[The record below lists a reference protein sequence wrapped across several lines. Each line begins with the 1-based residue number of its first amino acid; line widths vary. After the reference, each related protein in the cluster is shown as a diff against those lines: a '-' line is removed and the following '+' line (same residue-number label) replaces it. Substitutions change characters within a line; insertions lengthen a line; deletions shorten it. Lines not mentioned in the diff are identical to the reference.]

1 MPKPV
6 NDRDNLRELQP
17 TDLRGIL
24 KYVPQWRNHVFV
36 VALDGAVMAEETFNN
51 IMLEIAVLRN
61 LGIRVLLVYGIGAQ
75 LEVTAKARG
84 VALTDS
90 RGYGP
95 TDAATLEL
103 AIETAGILAHQIQ
116 RKLTQNGLRC
126 AQSNAVRSTERGIIG
141 GIDQQYTGKVEKV
154 DTELLENLLQMEII
168 PILSP
173 IAYSRDGQA
182 LRINSDLLASEVA
195 RELKASKL
203 IYVLPYPG
211 LTIRGEFR
219 LNADVTEVRR
229 VLDKNP
235 EAIDEP
241 VRSKARY
248 AVNTIDAGTPRAHI
262 LDSRIQDGLLLEIF
276 SKVGIG
282 SMIHSNPYAQ
292 IRPAR
297 KKDAAAIFGITKN
310 AVRDESLRPRSRQ
323 SVEASIGDYYVYD
336 IDDSIIGCFR
346 LTPFPRSKTVE
357 LGSVFVHPAY
367 HGRHIG
373 KTLVE
378 YACQLAKE
386 QGKTRIIALTTQSLP
401 FFRDTCGFHE
411 TDPSVLPKTLRDQY
425 QANGRKSKI
434 LAIDPR

>member
-1 MPKPV
+1 MSKTV
-6 NDRDNLRELQP
+6 NDRENLRELQP

-36 VALDGAVMAEETFNN
+36 IALDGAVMAEDTFNN

-61 LGIRVLLVYGIGAQ
+61 LGIRVLLVYGIGEQ
-75 LEVTAKARG
+75 LEQIAQARG

-95 TDAATLEL
+95 TDGPTLQL
-103 AIETAGILAHQIQ
+103 AIETAGVLAHQLQ

-126 AQSNAVRSTERGIIG
+126 AQSNAVRSTERGILG
-141 GIDQQYTGKVEKV
+141 GVDQQFAGKVEKV
-154 DTELLENLLQMEII
+154 DTELLENLLQMEIVPVI
-168 PILSP
+168 SP

-182 LRINSDLLASEVA
+182 LRINSDLLASELA

-203 IYVLPYPG
+203 IFVLPYPG
-211 LTIRGEFR
+211 LTIHGDFR
-219 LNADVTEVRR
+219 LNADVSEVRR
-229 VLDKNP
+229 VLDKTP

-248 AVNTIDAGTPRAHI
+248 AVKTIDSGTPRAHI
-262 LDSRIQDGLLLEIF
+262 IDSRIQDGLLLEIF

-297 KKDAAAIFGITKN
+297 KKDASAIFGITKN

-323 SVEASIGDYYVYD
+323 SVEASINDYYVYD

-346 LTPFPRSKTVE
+346 LTPFARSKTVE

-378 YACQLAKE
+378 YACQVAKE
-386 QGKTRIIALTTQSLP
+386 LDKKRIIALTTQSLP
-401 FFRDTCGFHE
+401 FFRDTCGFQE
-411 TDPSVLPKTLRDQY
+411 SDPSVLPKPLRDQY
-425 QANGRKSKI
+425 LANGRKSKI
-434 LAIDPR
+434 LLFEV

>member
-1 MPKPV
+1 MSGKV

-36 VALDGAVMAEETFNN
+36 IALDGAVMAEETFNN

-61 LGIRVLLVYGIGAQ
+61 LGIRVVLVYGIGAQ
-75 LEVTAKARG
+75 LQKLAEERG
-84 VALTDS
+84 VELIDS

-95 TDAATLEL
+95 TDETALEL
-103 AIETAGILAHQIQ
+103 AIETAGVLAHQLQ

-141 GIDQQYTGKVEKV
+141 GVDQIFTGKVEKV
-154 DTELLENLLQMEII
+154 DTELLENLLQLEIV

-182 LRINSDLLASEVA
+182 LRINSDLLASELA

-211 LTIRGEFR
+211 LTVSGEFR

-229 VLDKNP
+229 ILDKSP
-235 EAIDEP
+235 QAIDEP

-248 AVNTIDAGTPRAHI
+248 AVKTIDAGTPRAHI
-262 LDSRIQDGLLLEIF
+262 IDSRIQDGLLLEIF

-297 KKDAAAIFGITKN
+297 KKDAAAIHGITKN
-310 AVRDESLRPRSRQ
+310 AVREESLRPRTRQ
-323 SVEASIGDYYVYD
+323 SVESSIGDYFVYD

-378 YACQLAKE
+378 YACQLARE
-386 QGKTRIIALTTQSLP
+386 QGKKRIIALTTQSLP

-411 TDPSVLPKTLRDQY
+411 SEASILPKSLRDQY
-425 QANGRKSKI
+425 QSNGRKSRI
-434 LAIDPR
+434 LSLDL